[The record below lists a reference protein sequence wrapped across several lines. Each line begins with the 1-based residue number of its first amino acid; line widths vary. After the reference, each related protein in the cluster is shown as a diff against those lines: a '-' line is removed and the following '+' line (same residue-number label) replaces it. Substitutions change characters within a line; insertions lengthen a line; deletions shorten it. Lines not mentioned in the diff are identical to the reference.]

1 MFEANKFRFCCDEEA
16 DGLGD
21 VLLLLL
27 LLIELF
33 SAWDCSWWFEP
44 YCEWVNSEL
53 LRLLDDDED
62 DEDENDPDVFD
73 GDVVIMLLL
82 LLQLL
87 FKLLIPKLFVF
98 TTWAAAHHAAAAI
111 GFWVLDSF
119 KL

>member
-1 MFEANKFRFCCDEEA
+1 MFEANKFRFCCD

-27 LLIELF
+27 LLIELS
-33 SAWDCSWWFEP
+33 SAWGCSWWFEP

-53 LRLLDDDED
+53 LRLFDDDED

-73 GDVVIMLLL
+73 GDVVVIMLLLLL

-87 FKLLIPKLFVF
+87 FKLFVF